1 MHFRRIHI
9 STSAIFIH
17 LDAWRTLT
25 DKQYITEVSM
35 SLKSYFPSLEFWS
48 QNIVIS
54 EGMWGSF
61 FLVHFFTSLFKF
73 LLISP
78 LKSFS
83 ESLISHRYCLC
94 LIFVVVCFVS
104 RDWISYSLGCGGGSP
119 AVWGVTM
126 LYGWKPA
133 IGSSCEKDLVNFM
146 AQGAYI
152 PSCLF
157 IIGKKQHQDKVIIWL
172 LPIDWWYWGSWD
184 NPNLPHQDVI
194 GCCRSL
200 APSLETDNPVI
211 VTD

>member
-1 MHFRRIHI
+1 MLFRRIHI

-25 DKQYITEVSM
+25 GKQYITELCM

-48 QNIVIS
+48 QKIVIS

-61 FLVHFFTSLFKF
+61 FLVHFSTSLFKF

-104 RDWISYSLGCGGGSP
+104 RDWISYSLGCEGQSSSLRSYHVLWVEASNWKFLWERPGQF
-119 AVWGVTM
+119 
-126 LYGWKPA
+126 YGLR
-133 IGSSCEKDLVNFM
+133 GLHSFM
-146 AQGAYI
+146 
-152 PSCLF
+152 F
-157 IIGKKQHQDKVIIWL
+157 VH
-172 LPIDWWYWGSWD
+172 YW
-184 NPNLPHQDVI
+184 
-194 GCCRSL
+194 
-200 APSLETDNPVI
+200 
-211 VTD
+211 